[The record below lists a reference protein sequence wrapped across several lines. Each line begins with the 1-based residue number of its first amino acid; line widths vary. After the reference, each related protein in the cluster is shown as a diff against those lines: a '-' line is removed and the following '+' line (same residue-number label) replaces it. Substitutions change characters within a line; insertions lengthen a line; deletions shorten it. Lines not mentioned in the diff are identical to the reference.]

1 MNNMDVI
8 LFEYLPPIVILLIVS
23 VLAYYFFKLLYNM
36 TEQVKNAKT
45 ITDVVFFIIATLVSS
60 IMFIFMVALAI
71 EAIV

>member
-1 MNNMDVI
+1 MDVI

>member
-1 MNNMDVI
+1 MGVI
-8 LFEYLPPIVILLIVS
+8 LFDYLPPIIILLVVS

-45 ITDVVFFIIATLVSS
+45 ITDVVFFIIATLILS
-60 IMFIFMVALAI
+60 IMLIFMVALAI

>member
-1 MNNMDVI
+1 MGVI

-45 ITDVVFFIIATLVSS
+45 ITDVVFFIIATLVLS
-60 IMFIFMVALAI
+60 IMLIFMVALAI

>member
-8 LFEYLPPIVILLIVS
+8 LFEYLPPIIILLIVS
-23 VLAYYFFKLLYNM
+23 VLAYYFFKVLYNM

-45 ITDVVFFIIATLVSS
+45 ITDVVFFIIATLVLS

-71 EAIV
+71 EVIV

>member
-1 MNNMDVI
+1 MDVI

-60 IMFIFMVALAI
+60 IMLIFMVALAI

>member
-1 MNNMDVI
+1 MNNMGVI

-45 ITDVVFFIIATLVSS
+45 ITDVVFFIIATLVLS
-60 IMFIFMVALAI
+60 IMLIFMVALAI

>member
-1 MNNMDVI
+1 MDVI

-45 ITDVVFFIIATLVSS
+45 ITDVVFFIIATLVLS

>member
-8 LFEYLPPIVILLIVS
+8 LFEYLPPIIILLIVS
-23 VLAYYFFKLLYNM
+23 VLAYYFFKVLYNM

-45 ITDVVFFIIATLVSS
+45 ITDVVFFIIAALVLS

-71 EAIV
+71 EVIV

>member
-1 MNNMDVI
+1 MDVI

-45 ITDVVFFIIATLVSS
+45 ITDVVFFIIATLVLS
-60 IMFIFMVALAI
+60 IMLIFMVALAI